1 LISQQGRKV
10 TFLAKILI
18 FYSFKLKKMEQDRQ
32 TVLSILMMR
41 FGLDPYTSLPL
52 VNDWLSKHPNL
63 SWSDL
68 KDYLLNGQVIF
79 QAGLLQDVDY
89 SEINW
94 LIQIMRDKDG
104 IEIKDRWYNFKFYR
118 QCFVGCE
125 AVKWLMETQNISQEL
140 AIQLGQILLDRGIIH
155 HVHDQH
161 NFRNEFLFYRFYQ
174 DEVAANQKNNLIHG
188 RSQDMLQYF
197 PK

>member
-1 LISQQGRKV
+1 
-10 TFLAKILI
+10 
-18 FYSFKLKKMEQDRQ
+18 MEKDRQ

-68 KDYLLNGQVIF
+68 KDYLLNGKVIF
-79 QAGLLQDVDY
+79 QAGLLQDVGY

-94 LIQIMRDKDG
+94 LIQKMRDRDG

-118 QCFVGCE
+118 QCFIGCE
-125 AVKWLMETQNISQEL
+125 AVKWLMKTQNISQEL
-140 AIQLGQILLDRGIIH
+140 AIQLGQILLDRRIIH

-174 DEVAANQKNNLIHG
+174 DEIAANQKNNLIHG
-188 RSQDMLQYF
+188 RAQDMLQYF